1 MKIFSKAVVSFS
13 CTDTKTQVLKPC
25 KSHLKM
31 TEVTLILEKLNLT
44 VSCHL
49 SPHKQDPSLYFWVS
63 MDSVTQSFSDNF
75 SAPLET
81 ETGYNW

>member
-1 MKIFSKAVVSFS
+1 
-13 CTDTKTQVLKPC
+13 
-25 KSHLKM
+25 M

-49 SPHKQDPSLYFWVS
+49 SPQKQDPSLYFWVS

-81 ETGYNW
+81 ETECNW